1 MEVNCRIR
9 GFSGADAD
17 QSHPTLMSP
26 LDAFWH
32 LANLFAP
39 AWGLAALLAGAIKG
53 LWRREAKSLRWLRL
67 WGWGCAGGSLA
78 VIVSLV
84 VLGRDG
90 RMAGYALLVLGV
102 ALPQWYLLS
111 IKR

>member
-1 MEVNCRIR
+1 
-9 GFSGADAD
+9 
-17 QSHPTLMSP
+17 MSP

-39 AWGLAALLAGAIKG
+39 AWGLAALLAVAIKG
-53 LWRREAKSLRWLRL
+53 LWRRQAKSLAWRRL
-67 WGWGCAGGSLA
+67 WGWGGLGGTVAAVAALA
-78 VIVSLV
+78 

-90 RMAGYALLVLGV
+90 KMAGYALLVLGV

-111 IKR
+111 VKR